1 MFCLVGVNKRKRSV
15 SICDTSDYAREDVSN
30 SFVKRLTAVQIQGVD
45 KDKFCVCTVGEL
57 ISVCL
62 AEAKMTAS
70 AASKL
75 DIEGTEVRGITDLD
89 IRDLYI
95 PYGISDVGNLGG
107 CGNLQRVVLP
117 PTVSNIKDWAFEGC
131 VSLNEV
137 ILPDEY
143 CAIGRCAF
151 WGCESLS
158 SIVIPKGVRYI
169 QNKAFANCVGLQRV
183 EFLDNDTQIGD
194 SVFNNCSDVVIV
206 AKKGSTAYEY
216 AKVNSL
222 RFLYAV

>member
-1 MFCLVGVNKRKRSV
+1 MK
-15 SICDTSDYAREDVSN
+15 
-30 SFVKRLTAVQIQGVD
+30 
-45 KDKFCVCTVGEL
+45 
-57 ISVCL
+57 
-62 AEAKMTAS
+62 
-70 AASKL
+70 
-75 DIEGTEVRGITDLD
+75 
-89 IRDLYI
+89 
-95 PYGISDVGNLGG
+95 
-107 CGNLQRVVLP
+107 
-117 PTVSNIKDWAFEGC
+117 
-131 VSLNEV
+131 EV

-194 SVFNNCSDVVIV
+194 SVFNNCPDVVIV

-216 AKVNSL
+216 AKVNGL